1 MQILELLGEIYER
14 KLRNDLCHAK
24 LMVLN
29 TTNSNSLTPEAIL
42 DFLIG
47 TGVTVENIKITGAKE
62 AIGSFSGGIS
72 EGIGIEEGVILSSGN
87 IADAAGPNDSD
98 NTGQALGQP
107 GDQDLDA
114 LLENSNTTNTTN
126 DAVVLEFDFTPEN
139 EQFLFEYVFASEEYN
154 EFANSSFNDIFAF
167 FLNEENIALIPGTT
181 TPVAINN
188 INATENSAFFRN
200 NDRDD
205 ITGELPFNTEF
216 DGFTTILAARGF
228 VTPGQTQHLKI
239 VIADTTDGI
248 YDSAVFL
255 KAGSLSTLPPSPDA
269 RLTVDPK
276 DIFSIEGS
284 PGFATLQFTLSG
296 VNKDFINVDE
306 VGVFVVDDDQGRIA
320 GVAPGQEDYE
330 KLALTGV
337 RSKAIFTGLSRTISE
352 GGSQTRLLNFDAG
365 DKLGFYVV
373 ANGTTDMVVSD
384 TPGSIYQKPPQVFFA
399 FPEENPDGSDHLQV
413 TDNGGVFTLA
423 WEDSLTD
430 ADFNDLVLN
439 MEVVQPARSLPLAS
453 RRQGEIQKEIIDLS
467 GLEEGA
473 KVTAN
478 INITS
483 HAVLDNTVGLYPIED
498 PQGTIID
505 PLTGS
510 KLVPSDEG
518 YAVAAIRQRIVE
530 FDKNGGGSVELADGF
545 YAPFLIV
552 NNTAEQ
558 WLVENPNNFP
568 LLDTFAYFPFLS
580 ANGGSF
586 DFEHIA
592 LLGDNT
598 FGFEDL
604 RIAESD
610 FDFDDMIMQINF

>member
-1 MQILELLGEIYER
+1 LQILELLGEIYER

-114 LLENSNTTNTTN
+114 LLENSNTTNTTNDASNTTNTTN

-296 VNKDFINVDE
+296 VI
-306 VGVFVVDDDQGRIA
+306 
-320 GVAPGQEDYE
+320 
-330 KLALTGV
+330 L
-337 RSKAIFTGLSRTISE
+337 RT
-352 GGSQTRLLNFDAG
+352 
-365 DKLGFYVV
+365 V
-373 ANGTTDMVVSD
+373 TTCV
-384 TPGSIYQKPPQVFFA
+384 
-399 FPEENPDGSDHLQV
+399 
-413 TDNGGVFTLA
+413 
-423 WEDSLTD
+423 
-430 ADFNDLVLN
+430 
-439 MEVVQPARSLPLAS
+439 
-453 RRQGEIQKEIIDLS
+453 
-467 GLEEGA
+467 
-473 KVTAN
+473 
-478 INITS
+478 
-483 HAVLDNTVGLYPIED
+483 
-498 PQGTIID
+498 
-505 PLTGS
+505 
-510 KLVPSDEG
+510 LVPK
-518 YAVAAIRQRIVE
+518 VII
-530 FDKNGGGSVELADGF
+530 
-545 YAPFLIV
+545 
-552 NNTAEQ
+552 
-558 WLVENPNNFP
+558 
-568 LLDTFAYFPFLS
+568 
-580 ANGGSF
+580 
-586 DFEHIA
+586 
-592 LLGDNT
+592 
-598 FGFEDL
+598 
-604 RIAESD
+604 
-610 FDFDDMIMQINF
+610 